1 MMSHSKQ
8 KRYLC
13 AATAIAVLASAFGC
27 SPVQEGDSSA
37 PAKQSWLQ
45 IVNSYEEDKTMLI
58 GAHGEPEP
66 TLEAYRTAAEM
77 GLNFT
82 FLVENKD
89 NPSVYD
95 LAEPSRNEGNSKYG
109 KYAFLVQR
117 HGLVGRLVSI
127 FFGVCGGL
135 F

>member
-13 AATAIAVLASAFGC
+13 AATVIAVLASAFGC

-45 IVNSYEEDKTMLI
+45 IVNSYEEDKTMRI

-77 GLNFT
+77 GWRTRTIRAFT
-82 FLVENKD
+82 TL
-89 NPSVYD
+89 
-95 LAEPSRNEGNSKYG
+95 RSK
-109 KYAFLVQR
+109 
-117 HGLVGRLVSI
+117 SE
-127 FFGVCGGL
+127 
-135 F
+135 